1 MPNVF
6 DTNDIRTTGF
16 TVEGI
21 AVISGNS
28 QNNILTVTGASG
40 TNLVVTDDSTSNLLW
55 GITGDTG
62 AVVDFYQDSISMYKD
77 LNLTGDTTIDGTFA
91 ATSKSF
97 DIPHPTKE
105 GFRLRYGVL
114 EGPEHAV
121 YHRGKTK
128 TNIITLPDY
137 WGDLVDENTLSVHLT
152 PIGNNNHWIES
163 IEGNTIKIN
172 STTGYVNCFYIIYG
186 ERKDIDKIVIEY
198 KKSN

>member
-6 DTNDIRTTGF
+6 DTNNIRTTGF

-40 TNLVVTDDSTSNLLW
+40 TNMVVTDDSSSNLLW

-62 AVVDFYQDSISMYKD
+62 AVADFYQDAVDIYKD
-77 LNLTGDTTIDGTFA
+77 LNMTGDTTIEGAFA

-97 DIPHPTKE
+97 DISHPTKE
-105 GFRLRYGVL
+105 GYRLRYGVL

-121 YHRGKTK
+121 YFRGKTK
-128 TNIITLPDY
+128 SNIIQLPDY
-137 WGDLVDENTLSVHLT
+137 WSNLVDQSTVTVHLT
-152 PIGNNNHWIES
+152 PIGNNNHWVESVEDNS
-163 IEGNTIKIN
+163 IEISSN
-172 STTGYVNCFYIIYG
+172 TGYINCFYIVHA
-186 ERKDIDKIVIEY
+186 ERKDIDKIIIEY
-198 KKSN
+198 KK

>member
-16 TVEGI
+16 TVEGV

-28 QNNILTVTGASG
+28 QNNILEVIGESG
-40 TNLVVTDDSTSNLLW
+40 TNLVVTDDSESNLLW

-62 AVVDFYQDSISMYKD
+62 AVADFYQDSVSVYKD
-77 LNLTGDTTIDGTFA
+77 LNLTGDTTIDGAFA

-97 DIPHPTKE
+97 DIAHPTKK
-105 GFRLRYGVL
+105 GYRLRYGVL

-128 TNIITLPDY
+128 SNTIILPEY
-137 WGDLVDENTLSVHLT
+137 WTKLVDIETTSVHLT
-152 PIGNNNHWIES
+152 PIGNNNHWVES
-163 IEGNTIKIN
+163 IDENSVKIN
-172 STTGYVNCFYIIYG
+172 SSTGYINCFYIIYA
-186 ERKDIDKIVIEY
+186 ERKDINKITIEY
-198 KKSN
+198 NNL

>member
-16 TVEGI
+16 TVEGV

-28 QNNILTVTGASG
+28 QNNILEVIGASG
-40 TNLVVTDDSTSNLLW
+40 TNLVVTDDSESNLLW

-62 AVVDFYQDSISMYKD
+62 AVTDFFQDSVSVYKD
-77 LNLTGDTTIDGTFA
+77 LNITGDTSIDGAFA

-97 DIPHPTKE
+97 DIVHPTKE
-105 GFRLRYGVL
+105 GYRLRYGVL

-128 TNIITLPDY
+128 SNLITLPEY
-137 WGDLVDENTLSVHLT
+137 WTTLVDTETTSVHLT
-152 PIGNNNHWIES
+152 PIGNNNHWVES
-163 IEGNTIKIN
+163 IDENSVKIN
-172 STTGYVNCFYIIYG
+172 SNTGYINCFYIIYA
-186 ERKDIDKIVIEY
+186 ERKDINKITIEY
-198 KKSN
+198 NNL

>member
-16 TVEGI
+16 TVEGV

-28 QNNILTVTGASG
+28 QNNILEVIGESG
-40 TNLVVTDDSTSNLLW
+40 TNLVVTDDSESNLLW

-62 AVVDFYQDSISMYKD
+62 AVTDFFQDSVSVYKD
-77 LNLTGDTTIDGTFA
+77 LNITGDTSIDGAFA

-97 DIPHPTKE
+97 DIVHPTKE
-105 GFRLRYGVL
+105 GYRLRYGVL

-128 TNIITLPDY
+128 SNLITLPEY
-137 WGDLVDENTLSVHLT
+137 WTTLVDTETTSVHLT
-152 PIGNNNHWIES
+152 PIGNNNHWVES
-163 IEGNTIKIN
+163 IDENSVKIN
-172 STTGYVNCFYIIYG
+172 SNTGYINCFYIIYA
-186 ERKDIDKIVIEY
+186 ERKDINKITIEY
-198 KKSN
+198 NNL